1 MQWYVVS
8 LGDALVAQS
17 KMYELQEVLNL
28 AWQGAGRPS
37 SMQAGYCYRGQG
49 LHCQIDLYLSE
60 PLQLLVSLPR
70 ARRCES
76 PTADFQSLLGDSPS
90 AMA

>member
-17 KMYELQEVLNL
+17 KIHELQESLHL
-28 AWQGAGRPS
+28 AWQGAGQPS
-37 SMQAGYCYRGQG
+37 SMQAGYCYRGEG

-60 PLQLLVSLPR
+60 PLQLLVSLPT
-70 ARRCES
+70 ARRGGL
-76 PTADFQSLLGDSPS
+76 PKADFQSLLGDSPS